1 MAELNFQFENKG
13 RIPTDIK
20 KTLGDLEVL
29 KVLEPRMAFE
39 NNEPTGE
46 IIERPVEVLSSAVGG
61 SVVIAFEPQVDLTG
75 LQTFDGIELTDD
87 QVDVVAWANID
98 PNAFGNFADSD
109 VKIKASGFKKVT
121 GAKPTATPEPKKE
134 NK

>member
-29 KVLEPRMAFE
+29 KVLEPRIAFE

-46 IIERPVEVLSSAVGG
+46 IIERPVEFLSSAVGG
-61 SVVIAFEPQVDLTG
+61 SVVISFEPQVDTTMLNV
-75 LQTFDGIELTDD
+75 FDQIELNDD

-109 VKIKASGFKKVT
+109 VKIKAIGFKKVS
-121 GAKPTATPEPKKE
+121 GNKPTAAPESKKDG
-134 NK
+134 K